1 MMGVESG
8 LAETGGHT
16 LCPYPTDEGGWGQ
29 KTPTPHTWAILSPLG
44 VNFRGKHSDLMRAGP
59 GQAHDVRG
67 QIAGGGQ
74 PHMAASGK
82 FQGGCA
88 GPCSVCVFCR
98 LLGLWACFSLLESQP
113 SPPLTA
119 PSSPDVSHMRQRE
132 REGAASTADRALFLV
147 LASFS
152 PPYGKVGRRP
162 EEAGGQAWSCL
173 QTGRLA
179 CSSDGPGGDQPG
191 AQHWEGLL
199 PGLVED
205 HGHHF
210 PDRGGTAPST
220 SGDAYC
226 QASVNTHPPRA
237 S

>member
-1 MMGVESG
+1 
-8 LAETGGHT
+8 
-16 LCPYPTDEGGWGQ
+16 
-29 KTPTPHTWAILSPLG
+29 
-44 VNFRGKHSDLMRAGP
+44 
-59 GQAHDVRG
+59 
-67 QIAGGGQ
+67 
-74 PHMAASGK
+74 MAASGK
-82 FQGGCA
+82 SQGGCA
-88 GPCSVCVFCR
+88 GPCSVCVFCL

-132 REGAASTADRALFLV
+132 REGADSAADRAVFPV

-152 PPYGKVGRRP
+152 PPSGKVGRRP

-173 QTGRLA
+173 QTGRLP
-179 CSSDGPGGDQPG
+179 CSSDGPGGGQPG
-191 AQHWEGLL
+191 AQRWEGLL

-210 PDRGGTAPST
+210 PGRGGTAPST